1 VTVFS
6 VQVMLWRSLCIPRPI
21 SYDVTDKQSIH
32 KRHFGRVSEKELHW
46 QLRETGDWNRAC

>member
-1 VTVFS
+1 MTVFS

-21 SYDVTDKQSIH
+21 FYDVTDKQSMH
-32 KRHFGRVSEKELHW
+32 KRHFGRVSEKELNW